1 MWETKEM
8 RVLVTGGAGF
18 IGSHITE
25 GLLSEGHDVVV
36 LDNLEP
42 YYDVG
47 IKRRNIEVCRDL
59 GGDSYTAVDGSILDE
74 ELVAEVFDEHD
85 VEFVYHQAAQ
95 AGVRASVEAPKRVHE
110 INTTGL
116 LDLLEVAADAGVERF
131 VHASSSS
138 VYGRDEYLPYDE
150 DHPTNP
156 RSPYGVTKL
165 TAEHYCNVWSDLF
178 DLPCVNLRYF
188 TVYGPRMRPNMAISN
203 FVSRCLNGD
212 PPVIYG
218 DGKQTRD
225 FTYVD
230 DIVEANL
237 ALLDTD
243 AADVETM
250 NIGSTGNITITDL
263 AQYVVDE
270 TGADVEIVYDDAQE
284 ADARHTHSDV
294 SKARELIDYRPTT
307 SIREG
312 VSKFIDWYRQNRD
325 WYEPLVLDS

>member
-1 MWETKEM
+1 MPI
-8 RVLVTGGAGF
+8 LVTGGAGF

-25 GLLSEGHDVVV
+25 GLLEAGHEVVV
-36 LDNLEP
+36 FDNLEP

-47 IKRRNIEVCRDL
+47 IKQHNVDTCREL
-59 GGDSYTAVDGSILDE
+59 GGDDYTFVDGTILDE
-74 ELVAEVFDEHD
+74 ERVESLFDEHD
-85 VEFVYHQAAQ
+85 IEFVYHQAAQ
-95 AGVRASVEAPKRVHE
+95 AGVRASVEDPKRVHAV
-110 INTTGL
+110 NTTGL
-116 LDLLEVAADAGVERF
+116 LNLLEAAADHDVERF

-138 VYGRDEYLPYDE
+138 VYGRDQYLPYDE

-165 TAEHYCNVWSDLF
+165 TAEHYCNVWTDLF

-203 FVSRCLNGD
+203 FVSRCLTGD
-212 PPVIYG
+212 PPHIYG

-237 ALLDTD
+237 KLLETD
-243 AADVETM
+243 AADGETM

-263 AQYVVDE
+263 AQYVIDE
-270 TGADVEIVYDDAQE
+270 TGADVEIVYEEALE

-294 SKARELIDYRPTT
+294 SRAKELIGYEPST

-312 VSKFIDWYRQNRD
+312 VSKFIGWYRENRE
-325 WYEPLVLDS
+325 WYEPLVFDS